1 MIKKGD
7 LSLTEADSEIEW
19 SSATGYRA
27 TRKFRG
33 LKQDI
38 LGLIPSMQ
46 LLGYSFRI
54 TPEEEG
60 PMSECTLTAPDAQDG
75 AAPETEFNFELT
87 TVWTVAGND
96 LEKSIE
102 NKSEWTD
109 LPEEERDD
117 LRDFLNGSKK
127 ETEVEVTTSN
137 GIAFRDLIK
146 AGTTSYTM
154 SQIVVQRTMTV
165 SPGYAGAASMANV
178 NRIYT
183 KESLTAAEGIPATIV
198 FSMLDGQYLKRTP
211 TITQQPNGRFQ
222 IVSEW
227 WHADTWS
234 TLLYGAV
241 L

>member
-7 LSLTEADSEIEW
+7 LSLTEADPEIEW
-19 SSATGYRA
+19 NSNTGYRA

-38 LGLIPSMQ
+38 LGLVPSMQ
-46 LLGYSFRI
+46 QLGYSFRI
-54 TPEEEG
+54 TPDDEG

-75 AAPETEFNFELT
+75 AAADGDLELT

-102 NKSEWTD
+102 NKSEWTS
-109 LPEEERDD
+109 LPDAERDD
-117 LRDFLNGSKK
+117 LRDFLNGTKK
-127 ETEVEVTTSN
+127 ETEVDVSTTN
-137 GIAFRDLIK
+137 GVAFRDLIK
-146 AGTTSYTM
+146 AGTTSYTL

-165 SPGYAGAASMANV
+165 SPGFAGAASMTNV

-183 KESLTAAEGIPATIV
+183 KDSLTTAEGIPATIV

-222 IVSEW
+222 IVNEW

-234 TLLYGAV
+234 TLLYGSI

>member
-7 LSLTEADSEIEW
+7 LSLTEADPEIEW
-19 SSATGYRA
+19 NSNTGYRA

-38 LGLIPSMQ
+38 LGLVPSMQ
-46 LLGYSFRI
+46 QLGYSFRI
-54 TPEEEG
+54 TPDDEG

-75 AAPETEFNFELT
+75 AAADGDLELT

-102 NKSEWTD
+102 NKSEWTS
-109 LPEEERDD
+109 LPDAERDD
-117 LRDFLNGSKK
+117 LRDFLNGTKK
-127 ETEVEVTTSN
+127 ETEVDVSTTN
-137 GIAFRDLIK
+137 GVAFRDLIK
-146 AGTTSYTM
+146 AGTTSYTL

-165 SPGYAGAASMANV
+165 SPGFAGAASMNNV

-183 KESLTAAEGIPATIV
+183 KASLTTAEGIPATIV

-222 IVSEW
+222 IVNEW

-234 TLLYGAV
+234 TLLYGSV

>member
-7 LSLTEADSEIEW
+7 LSLTEADPEIEW
-19 SSATGYRA
+19 NSNTGYRA

-38 LGLIPSMQ
+38 LGLVPSMQ
-46 LLGYSFRI
+46 QLGYSFRI
-54 TPEEEG
+54 TPDDEG

-75 AAPETEFNFELT
+75 AAADGDLELT

-102 NKSEWTD
+102 NKSEWTS
-109 LPEEERDD
+109 LPDAERDD
-117 LRDFLNGSKK
+117 LRDILNGTKK
-127 ETEVEVTTSN
+127 ETEVSVSTTN
-137 GIAFRDLIK
+137 GVAFRDLIK
-146 AGTTSYTM
+146 AGTTSYTL

-165 SPGYAGAASMANV
+165 SPGFAGAASMTNV

-183 KESLTAAEGIPATIV
+183 KASLTTAEGIPGTIV
-198 FSMLDGQYLKRTP
+198 FSMRDGQYLKRTP

-222 IVSEW
+222 IVNEW

-234 TLLYGAV
+234 TLLYGSV

>member
-7 LSLTEADSEIEW
+7 LSLTEADPEIEW
-19 SSATGYRA
+19 NSNTGYRA

-38 LGLIPSMQ
+38 LGLVPSMQ
-46 LLGYSFRI
+46 QLGYSFRI
-54 TPEEEG
+54 TPDDEG

-75 AAPETEFNFELT
+75 AAADGDLELT

-102 NKSEWTD
+102 NKSEWTS
-109 LPEEERDD
+109 LPDAERDD
-117 LRDFLNGSKK
+117 LRDFLNGTKK
-127 ETEVEVTTSN
+127 ETEVSVSTTN
-137 GIAFRDLIK
+137 GVAFRDLIK
-146 AGTTSYTM
+146 AGTTSYTL

-165 SPGYAGAASMANV
+165 SPGFYEAASMTNV

-183 KESLTAAEGIPATIV
+183 KASLTTAEGIPGTIV

-222 IVSEW
+222 IVNEW

-234 TLLYGAV
+234 TLLYGSV